1 MATSTQYHSDQEDP
15 GDDSQ
20 ITANHTSF
28 RWIQFVAAFGGVV
41 ASFICCVSLCIFT
54 VQRVKSNRESDLHT
68 DTSTVTD
75 RVPMQMVDTEVVVQ
89 RGPGMTILST
99 VIANSGSPTHLEES
113 ALIAD
118 IEGKGAHSVSIVSRA
133 ANPSFIVSGTYTE
146 YAEGMET

>member
-75 RVPMQMVDTEVVVQ
+75 RVPMQMVDTE
-89 RGPGMTILST
+89 
-99 VIANSGSPTHLEES
+99 
-113 ALIAD
+113 
-118 IEGKGAHSVSIVSRA
+118 GKGAHSVSIVSRA

-146 YAEGMET
+146 YAEG